1 MQTAKQFGA
10 LTGALV
16 LSAGLAASASAAE
29 WNMKVGGYMRAGV
42 LVSNLNDDYQ
52 GQGVFQDGEI
62 WFTPTI
68 KLDNGI
74 T

>member
-29 WNMKVGGYMRAGV
+29 WNMKVGG
-42 LVSNLNDDYQ
+42 
-52 GQGVFQDGEI
+52 
-62 WFTPTI
+62 
-68 KLDNGI
+68 
-74 T
+74 